1 MQITLKNFKHAA
13 FASEETYCF
22 QATVYVDGIKVGVA
36 GNDGHGGCTS
46 IHFDEAHRGKF
57 TQEQESA
64 MEDAVDTEC
73 HKLVCE
79 KQDKGILSSVKKKL
93 AKDLIFTRK
102 SKAGSYAFYKDC
114 IGQPKEAAIRAKLKS
129 DPDVEL
135 ILNDVHIAVAAKTLY
150 AHYKTA

>member
-13 FASEETYCF
+13 FASQETYCF

-36 GNDGHGGCTS
+36 SNEGHGGCTF
-46 IHFDEAHRGKF
+46 IHFDNAHRGKF
-57 TQEQESA
+57 TQEQESK
-64 MEDAVDTEC
+64 MEEAVDSEC

-79 KQDKGILSSVKKKL
+79 KQDKAILNSVKKKL

-102 SKAGSYAFYKDC
+102 SKPGSYAFYKDC
-114 IGQPKEAAIRAKLKS
+114 IGQPKEAAIRAKLK
-129 DPDVEL
+129 DDADVEL